1 MKKLLSFSLF
11 MFVMLFSAMVPLAS
25 ASNITSDKNAKNVNR
40 MLELLGFSKED
51 IKDLKAN
58 KFDVADID
66 FKNKDVRNLKLKK
79 KDILFLAHFG
89 FTKERIEHFTLND
102 WDHFKNMEEPEL
114 VDVNVS
120 YFKVDEN
127 NGELIPITKYEFEEN
142 KKQREAYY
150 DEIKKNPNVTLI
162 TSLCDPDNTCN
173 GSNSS
178 SMVKL
183 TVAVTHSSKYAIVS
197 DFDWVNDSNERHV
210 DLFGTGHKEALTV
223 NYESIFGSWTTEY
236 YDNYGYV
243 AERTSYFNGATYK
256 FSTGYVHKL
265 DRNSS
270 THQEFWQYNGKWI
283 HAQDD
288 SGYTY
293 AEFVWSSGT
302 SSSAYANYTHMKTGW
317 SSSFSVSMPLGASI
331 SVSGT
336 TSYIQIPNAAVSFT
350 R

>member
-1 MKKLLSFSLF
+1 MRKVLLSLF
-11 MFVMLFSAMVPLAS
+11 VLVMLYILSTGSSTSATI
-25 ASNITSDKNAKNVNR
+25 ITDDKKVKDVNE
-40 MLELLGFSKED
+40 MFELLGFSKED
-51 IKDLKAN
+51 VKDLKAN
-58 KFDVADID
+58 KADVADIN
-66 FKNKDVRNLKLKK
+66 FQNKSTRNLKLRK

-89 FTKERIEHFTLND
+89 FTKERIEHFTPND
-102 WDHFKNMEEPEL
+102 WEHFKNMEQPEL
-114 VDVNVS
+114 IDVNVS
-120 YFKVDEN
+120 YFKIDGN
-127 NGELIPITKYEFEEN
+127 NGGLTPITKYEFEKN
-142 KKQREAYY
+142 KKQRDEYY
-150 DEIKKNPNVTLI
+150 NKIKNNPQLVTA
-162 TSLCDPDNTCN
+162 SLCDPDNTCQ

-178 SMVKL
+178 SMLKL

-223 NYESIFGSWTTEY
+223 DYGSIFGSWTTKY

-243 AERTSYFNGATYK
+243 AGRTSHFNGATYK

-270 THQEFWQYNGKWI
+270 DHQEFWQYNGKWI
-283 HAQDD
+283 RAQDD

-293 AEFVWSSGT
+293 AEFEWSSGAN
-302 SSSAYANYTHMKTGW
+302 SSAYANYTHMKTGW

-336 TSYIQIPNAAVSFT
+336 TSYVQIPNAAVSFT